1 MTRAT
6 PDELDRALLTQLQA
20 DARAST
26 ATLARRLGVART
38 TVVSRLARLERQ
50 GVVLGY
56 TVRLAPDTAQPAVM
70 AHVGITVEPRRGPEV
85 VLTLQAL
92 PELQQLYSVSGGFDY
107 IAVLRAESTAR
118 LDRLLDDIGAI
129 AGVTRT
135 HTSVVLAVRVDRSSG

>member
-1 MTRAT
+1 MTT
-6 PDELDRALLTQLQA
+6 GMLDPLDLALLSQLRT

-26 ATLARRLGVART
+26 AVLARRLGVART

-56 TVRLAPDTAQPAVM
+56 TVRLAPDTEHPAVM
-70 AHVGITVEPRRGPEV
+70 AHVGITVEPRRGQEV

-92 PELQQLYSVSGGFDY
+92 PELRQLYSVSGGFDY
-107 IAVLRAESTAR
+107 IAVLSAESTAR
-118 LDRLLDDIGAI
+118 LDRLLDAIGSI

-135 HTSVVLAVRVDRSSG
+135 HTSVVLAVRVDRTTG